1 MDSPIL
7 VLLSG
12 GKSTRMG
19 SSKGL
24 LGFHGKPWILEQ
36 IARYKNIENP
46 KVYIGLGYDYEQYLN
61 VIPWFK
67 DAIENSY
74 NYNGVEVRLII
85 NYQPQL
91 GSFSTLQTVLKK
103 VNINS
108 AVVVLPID
116 VPLLNKQSLTSIV
129 NENNT
134 IVIPTRDAKNGHPV
148 KLNSEFWNTL
158 LTIDPSSKDARL
170 DTQIKQLD
178 SFSIAFVN
186 VIDNSVYQNI
196 NTQEKWNSYLISI
209 KD

>member
-24 LGFHGKPWILEQ
+24 LDFHGKPWILEQ
-36 IARYKNIENP
+36 IARYKHIENP

-116 VPLLNKQSLTSIV
+116 VPLPNEQSLIAII
-129 NENNT
+129 NKNNA
-134 IVIPTRDAKNGHPV
+134 IVIPKCSGKNGHPV
-148 KLNSEFWNTL
+148 KLKPEFWKPL
-158 LTIDPSSKDARL
+158 LALNLSRNDARL
-170 DTQIKQLD
+170 DTQIKQFNSL
-178 SFSIAFVN
+178 SVSYVN
-186 VIDNSVYQNI
+186 VVDNSVYQNI